1 MLLDYSSRRRQR
13 RNIFIVL
20 REEIYYITLL
30 KKIILN
36 FYNFGRN
43 KHDIIIKKAKDSWFS
58 QVLFSIFEIIF
69 SMTNDYVDMLYLY
82 YKIVIFII
90 GRKVCPVGVMYT
102 HYARRK

>member
-1 MLLDYSSRRRQR
+1 MPTVEQFYFRDQTVYFRCS
-13 RNIFIVL
+13 
-20 REEIYYITLL
+20 
-30 KKIILN
+30 ILN

-43 KHDIIIKKAKDSWFS
+43 KHVIIIKKANDSYFS

-69 SMTNDYVDMLYLY
+69 SMTNDYVDILYLY